1 MKYHIPAQIYLFD
14 YRGLFA
20 WVALSIAVGVVIA
33 TIVFGRIL

>member
-20 WVALSIAVGVVIA
+20 WIAVTVAIAVVIM
-33 TIVFGRIL
+33 TILFGRIL

>member
-20 WVALSIAVGVVIA
+20 WIALSVAVFVVIT
-33 TIVFGRIL
+33 TILFGRIL